1 MMINKKLIGTV
12 RESKKYIAGN
22 VISQWISL
30 TANIIMMGAIAKMLQ
45 NLYEGGIGER
55 QFILTAM
62 IAAAA
67 VCIRFSCTVVSSR
80 MAYLSSKSVKK
91 KLRQM
96 IYQKLLRL
104 GASYRE
110 QTNTSE
116 VVQVAVEGVE
126 QLENYFG

>member
-67 VCIRFSCTVVSSR
+67 VCIRFPAPLFPAEWHIFLLSR
-80 MAYLSSKSVKK
+80 
-91 KLRQM
+91 
-96 IYQKLLRL
+96 
-104 GASYRE
+104 
-110 QTNTSE
+110 
-116 VVQVAVEGVE
+116 
-126 QLENYFG
+126 